1 MKIAV
6 CDDDYTICHTIT
18 AGILAAKAL
27 VKYEIYEFHS
37 GAELLKSNKKWD
49 MIFLDIELGGEIDG
63 LDVAQKLQEENPE
76 LILIFISSFSKYVS
90 SAYYFHTFQFLLKP
104 IDNNLLQR
112 EFLRGVDE
120 YKSLHAQYTFKHY
133 YDEIQIEI
141 KDIMYLEAQSR
152 QLEVKTR
159 NGKSYMVYG
168 KISEQEELE
177 KTHSFIRAHRSYL
190 VNLRYIAKI
199 DKNQI
204 LLADDS
210 KIPISRTKRSEIA
223 DKYHEYLLH
232 KK

>member
-1 MKIAV
+1 M
-6 CDDDYTICHTIT
+6 
-18 AGILAAKAL
+18 
-27 VKYEIYEFHS
+27 
-37 GAELLKSNKKWD
+37 
-49 MIFLDIELGGEIDG
+49 
-63 LDVAQKLQEENPE
+63 
-76 LILIFISSFSKYVS
+76 
-90 SAYYFHTFQFLLKP
+90 
-104 IDNNLLQR
+104 QR
-112 EFLRGVDE
+112 EFLRGVKK
-120 YKSLHAQYTFKHY
+120 YKLLHAQYTFRHY

-159 NGKSYMVYG
+159 SGKSYMVYG

-190 VNLRYIAKI
+190 VNPRYIAKI

-223 DKYHEYLLH
+223 DKYHEYLLQ